1 MLESSK
7 SNLIHQLCSV
17 TLLEANELPH
27 PSPAPANVAA
37 GPSVSYKFVPLNE
50 KETISV
56 GGETHGS
63 DPVEEDSELG
73 VENNDEVDGSSNHS
87 PSKFKVRVMCQ
98 QQMMLQV
105 MVPDELVNR
114 STIVHRGSVLR
125 NRQCVKKQ
133 PKKPRKMFRPI
144 NRLPS
149 VQKETANASSN
160 PTPPTRMFPVFI
172 GGFNAFAPPTQANRD
187 AFLKQ
192 LTAAKSVDVSSGSG
206 YSISSLGP
214 LFHCNGV
221 CSHEA
226 LDRVV
231 NLIHNRRDRLPSAR
245 FEFVPPSFF
254 LELMRNYA
262 GFDAIKE
269 KHKFAFS
276 TPLKPQFMH
285 RPGWYTQVD
294 FVYNVTSYLTP
305 IATMLPHL
313 ISGYCI
319 ASNPG
324 EMNFH
329 PIPISRIE
337 VPVLLEHPGVASLI
351 LLEMAAADQPL
362 NSLSLTEEEVR
373 VAAENYAI
381 AALFMVR
388 TQSHVDP
395 MFTSN
400 NFFSFKKMHVSK
412 DPLPPVSE
420 SNPVPDVS
428 GVVNQILSDAGV
440 IKSSKF
446 DRLNEQELPHPSPA
460 PANVAAGPSV
470 SYKFVPL
477 NEKETIS
484 VGGETHGSDP
494 VEEDSELGVENN
506 DEVDGSSNHSPSKFK
521 VRVMCQQQMMLQVM
535 VPDELVNRSTIVHR
549 GSVLRNRQCVKK
561 QPKKPRKM
569 FRPINRLPSVQKET
583 ANASSNP
590 TPPTRMFPVFIGGFN
605 AFAPPT
611 QANRD
616 AFLKQLT
623 AAKSVDVSSGSGYS
637 ISSLGPLFHCN
648 GVCSHEALDRVVNL
662 IHNRRDRLPSARF
675 EFVPPS
681 FFLELMRNYAGFD
694 AIKEKHKFAFSTP
707 LKPQFMHRPGWYTQV
722 DFVYNVT
729 SYLTPI
735 ATMLP
740 HLISGYCIASNPG
753 EMNFRPIP
761 ISRIEVPVLLEH
773 PGVASLILL
782 EMAAADQPLNSLSLT
797 EEEVRVAAENYAIAA
812 LFMG

>member
-1 MLESSK
+1 MHIESFR
-7 SNLIHQLCSV
+7 
-17 TLLEANELPH
+17 ELPH

-294 FVYNVTSYLTP
+294 FVYS
-305 IATMLPHL
+305 MFL
-313 ISGYCI
+313 I
-319 ASNPG
+319 
-324 EMNFH
+324 
-329 PIPISRIE
+329 
-337 VPVLLEHPGVASLI
+337 
-351 LLEMAAADQPL
+351 
-362 NSLSLTEEEVR
+362 
-373 VAAENYAI
+373 
-381 AALFMVR
+381 
-388 TQSHVDP
+388 
-395 MFTSN
+395 
-400 NFFSFKKMHVSK
+400 K
-412 DPLPPVSE
+412 
-420 SNPVPDVS
+420 
-428 GVVNQILSDAGV
+428 
-440 IKSSKF
+440 
-446 DRLNEQELPHPSPA
+446 
-460 PANVAAGPSV
+460 
-470 SYKFVPL
+470 
-477 NEKETIS
+477 
-484 VGGETHGSDP
+484 
-494 VEEDSELGVENN
+494 
-506 DEVDGSSNHSPSKFK
+506 
-521 VRVMCQQQMMLQVM
+521 
-535 VPDELVNRSTIVHR
+535 
-549 GSVLRNRQCVKK
+549 
-561 QPKKPRKM
+561 KKPLDWSHCCSEDVGYVCR
-569 FRPINRLPSVQKET
+569 RL
-583 ANASSNP
+583 
-590 TPPTRMFPVFIGGFN
+590 
-605 AFAPPT
+605 
-611 QANRD
+611 
-616 AFLKQLT
+616 
-623 AAKSVDVSSGSGYS
+623 
-637 ISSLGPLFHCN
+637 
-648 GVCSHEALDRVVNL
+648 
-662 IHNRRDRLPSARF
+662 
-675 EFVPPS
+675 
-681 FFLELMRNYAGFD
+681 
-694 AIKEKHKFAFSTP
+694 
-707 LKPQFMHRPGWYTQV
+707 
-722 DFVYNVT
+722 
-729 SYLTPI
+729 
-735 ATMLP
+735 
-740 HLISGYCIASNPG
+740 
-753 EMNFRPIP
+753 
-761 ISRIEVPVLLEH
+761 
-773 PGVASLILL
+773 
-782 EMAAADQPLNSLSLT
+782 
-797 EEEVRVAAENYAIAA
+797 
-812 LFMG
+812 